1 MVITLDQMA
10 PPECPHRTHGTVF
23 SSGCPDWTDISSRAL
38 RKNLSEPRPRVHP
51 EFGASRGG
59 VRFLAQH
66 VVIGAQQ
73 RAVPL
78 LGQRLPVQVV
88 SGGFSSLA
96 RHRAGTVLVDDHAA
110 QARGSA
116 GDPEGVSEAQLQ
128 FVRGGRGWIF
138 NLHIAP
144 GPLMRSCW

>member
-38 RKNLSEPRPRVHP
+38 RKDLSEPR
-51 EFGASRGG
+51 RGSIQSSEAPG
-59 VRFLAQH
+59 EVSVFFAQH
-66 VVIGAQQ
+66 VAKRAQQ

-96 RHRAGTVLVDDHAA
+96 RLPAGTVLVDDHAA
-110 QARGSA
+110 QARGST
-116 GDPEGVSEAQLQ
+116 GDPEGVSDARVQ
-128 FVRGGRGWIF
+128 FVRGGRG
-138 NLHIAP
+138 
-144 GPLMRSCW
+144 